1 MSRKIEKLSFYREP
15 QDIFAK
21 YQAEEMAVFL
31 DSSLENEMGRYSVI
45 AVSPRMIL
53 SETDGVCMCNGSK
66 QKVDILTLL
75 QEELD
80 KLEKEYENPYELPLT
95 TGAIG
100 YFSYEFGRKV
110 LGVKSRHVKKD
121 NIPDALFCFYDVYII
136 ADVKEK
142 QLYLSVEEGEKEKSG
157 GLQAWIK
164 KLEQIVSCP
173 PIKKHTQ
180 LDRKSVV

>member
-53 SETDGVCMCNGSK
+53 SETDGVCMCNVSK

-75 QEELD
+75 QEELE
-80 KLEKEYENPYELPLT
+80 KLKTEYENPYELPLT
-95 TGAIG
+95 AGAIG

-110 LGVKSRHVKKD
+110 LGVKSRHAKKD

-157 GLQAWIK
+157 
-164 KLEQIVSCP
+164 
-173 PIKKHTQ
+173 
-180 LDRKSVV
+180 